1 MRILFARLS
10 FLKTLNVTNFNK
22 YKVNNMIPEHE
33 KTWKELGYKS
43 KKAYNEYLDDIYDD
57 LRHGYI

>member
-1 MRILFARLS
+1 MDKNMKG
-10 FLKTLNVTNFNK
+10 LKHK